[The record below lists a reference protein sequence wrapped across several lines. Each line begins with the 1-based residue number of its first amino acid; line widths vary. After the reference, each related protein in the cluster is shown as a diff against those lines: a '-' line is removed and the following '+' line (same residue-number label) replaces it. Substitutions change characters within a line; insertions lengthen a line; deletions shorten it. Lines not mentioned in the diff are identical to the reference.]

1 MRAVFSCPTT
11 FMKLATHSKK
21 YLILKIILSHDFHV
35 AGVKNDFM
43 IHQMLAFKPLSLTSL
58 CSGVFIFFTTLLPRV
73 AYAQNSP
80 TEIVSNI
87 KETNQ
92 LSYTLGT
99 RLKSNDIGD
108 WQNSARVRPVIG
120 LRYGKWQLGIGD
132 GRAWRNLGQ
141 FGSEPTLSY
150 QVMDEPDLNIGLSM
164 RVHNVSTG
172 ESFDVFEGGKNTLR
186 TRVMMHRKINQ
197 RWRLNADWTQDILN
211 KGDSTTLNLGLSYAW
226 PVFQQSELILHAD
239 STWAT
244 AEHWRN
250 SGSQVK
256 QGTLDLVSS
265 GFQKVSAGL
274 TFKQSISKH
283 WAWYSSYAIS
293 QPIAELRKAQAREIS
308 SGQIGILYF
317 QR

>member
-1 MRAVFSCPTT
+1 M
-11 FMKLATHSKK
+11 
-21 YLILKIILSHDFHV
+21 
-35 AGVKNDFM
+35 DFM
-43 IHQMLAFKPLSLTSL
+43 THQMYANKQMSFASI
-58 CSGVFIFFTTLLPRV
+58 CSGVIILFVAHLPSMS
-73 AYAQNSP
+73 YAQSSP
-80 TEIVSNI
+80 ATVASTIE
-87 KETNQ
+87 EADQ
-92 LSYTLGT
+92 LYYTLGT
-99 RLKSNDIGD
+99 RLKSNDMGD
-108 WQNSARVRPVIG
+108 LQNSARVRPVIG

-186 TRVMMHRKINQ
+186 TRVMMHKKINK
-197 RWRLNADWTQDILN
+197 RWRLNVDWTQDILN

-250 SGSQVK
+250 SGLQV
-256 QGTLDLVSS
+256 QQLHLDPVST

-283 WAWYSSYAIS
+283 WAWYSSFAIS
-293 QPIAELRKAQAREIS
+293 QPIAELRKVQAREIS

>member
-1 MRAVFSCPTT
+1 MNHLMHAI
-11 FMKLATHSKK
+11 K
-21 YLILKIILSHDFHV
+21 
-35 AGVKNDFM
+35 
-43 IHQMLAFKPLSLTSL
+43 QMNPYAL
-58 CSGVFIFFTTLLPRV
+58 CLVFIIFSMSFLPCT
-73 AYAQNSP
+73 AKAQNNL
-80 TEIVSNI
+80 TETSAII
-87 KETNQ
+87 GEADQ
-92 LSYTLGT
+92 IYYTLGT
-99 RLKSNDIGD
+99 RLKSNDMGD
-108 WQNSARVRPVIG
+108 WKNTARVRPVIG

-186 TRVMMHRKINQ
+186 TRVMMHRKINK
-197 RWRLNADWTQDILN
+197 RWRLNGDWTQDILN
-211 KGDSTTLNLGLSYAW
+211 KGDGTTLNLGLSYAW

-250 SGSQVK
+250 SASYVK
-256 QGTLDLVSS
+256 QGPLDLVST

-274 TFKQSISKH
+274 TFKQSISRH
-283 WAWYSSYAIS
+283 WAWYSTFAIS
-293 QPIAELRKAQAREIS
+293 QPIAELKKVQAREIS

>member
-1 MRAVFSCPTT
+1 
-11 FMKLATHSKK
+11 
-21 YLILKIILSHDFHV
+21 
-35 AGVKNDFM
+35 M
-43 IHQMLAFKPLSLTSL
+43 IHPMHAIKQMNLHALGL
-58 CSGVFIFFTTLLPRV
+58 VFIIFSMSFLPCT
-73 AYAQNSP
+73 AKAQNNS
-80 TEIVSNI
+80 TETSAII
-87 KETNQ
+87 GEADQ
-92 LSYTLGT
+92 IYYTLGT
-99 RLKSNDIGD
+99 RLKSYDMGD
-108 WQNSARVRPVIG
+108 WQNTARVRPVIG

-186 TRVMMHRKINQ
+186 TRVMMHRKINK
-197 RWRLNADWTQDILN
+197 RWRLNGDWTQDILN
-211 KGDSTTLNLGLSYAW
+211 KGDGTTLNLGLSYAW

-250 SGSQVK
+250 SALYVK
-256 QGTLDLVSS
+256 QGPLDLVST

-274 TFKQSISKH
+274 TFKQSISRH
-283 WAWYSSYAIS
+283 WAWYSTFAIS
-293 QPIAELRKAQAREIS
+293 QPIAELKKVQAREIS

>member
-1 MRAVFSCPTT
+1 MNHLMHAI
-11 FMKLATHSKK
+11 K
-21 YLILKIILSHDFHV
+21 
-35 AGVKNDFM
+35 
-43 IHQMLAFKPLSLTSL
+43 QMNPYALGL
-58 CSGVFIFFTTLLPRV
+58 VFIIFSMSFLPCT
-73 AYAQNSP
+73 AKAQNNS
-80 TEIVSNI
+80 TETSAII
-87 KETNQ
+87 GEADQ
-92 LSYTLGT
+92 IYYTLGT
-99 RLKSNDIGD
+99 RLKSNDMGD
-108 WQNSARVRPVIG
+108 WKNTARVRPVIG

-186 TRVMMHRKINQ
+186 TRVMMHRKINK
-197 RWRLNADWTQDILN
+197 RWRLNGDWTQDILN
-211 KGDSTTLNLGLSYAW
+211 KGDGTTLNLGLSYAW

-250 SGSQVK
+250 SASYVK
-256 QGTLDLVSS
+256 QGPLDLVST

-274 TFKQSISKH
+274 TFKQSISRH
-283 WAWYSSYAIS
+283 WAWYSTFAIS
-293 QPIAELRKAQAREIS
+293 QPIAELKKVQAREIS

>member
-1 MRAVFSCPTT
+1 
-11 FMKLATHSKK
+11 
-21 YLILKIILSHDFHV
+21 
-35 AGVKNDFM
+35 M
-43 IHQMLAFKPLSLTSL
+43 IHPMHAIKQMNLHALGL
-58 CSGVFIFFTTLLPRV
+58 VFIIFSMSFLPCT
-73 AYAQNSP
+73 AKAQNNS
-80 TEIVSNI
+80 TETSAINGEADQI
-87 KETNQ
+87 Y
-92 LSYTLGT
+92 YTLGT
-99 RLKSNDIGD
+99 RLKSYDMGD
-108 WQNSARVRPVIG
+108 WQNTARVRPVIG

-172 ESFDVFEGGKNTLR
+172 ESFDAFEGGKNTLR
-186 TRVMMHRKINQ
+186 TRVMMHRKINK
-197 RWRLNADWTQDILN
+197 RWRLNGDWTQDILN
-211 KGDSTTLNLGLSYAW
+211 KGDGTTLNLGLSYAW

-250 SGSQVK
+250 SALYAK
-256 QGTLDLVSS
+256 QGPLDLVST

-274 TFKQSISKH
+274 TFKQSISRH
-283 WAWYSSYAIS
+283 WAWYSTFAIS
-293 QPIAELRKAQAREIS
+293 QPIAELKKVQAREIS

>member
-1 MRAVFSCPTT
+1 
-11 FMKLATHSKK
+11 
-21 YLILKIILSHDFHV
+21 
-35 AGVKNDFM
+35 M
-43 IHQMLAFKPLSLTSL
+43 IHPMHALKQMILHAL
-58 CSGVFIFFTTLLPRV
+58 CLVVIIFSSILLPST
-73 AYAQNSP
+73 ANAQNSS
-80 TEIVSNI
+80 TETSPVIS
-87 KETNQ
+87 ESDQ
-92 LSYTLGT
+92 LYYTLGT
-99 RLKSNDIGD
+99 RLKSNDLGD
-108 WQNSARVRPVIG
+108 WQNTARVRPVIG

-150 QVMDEPDLNIGLSM
+150 QVMDEQDLNIGLSM

-186 TRVMMHRKINQ
+186 TRVMVHRKINQ
-197 RWRLNADWTQDILN
+197 RWRFNADWTQDVLN
-211 KGDSTTLNLGLSYAW
+211 KGDGTTLNLGLSYAW

-250 SGSQVK
+250 SGSQFK
-256 QGTLDLVSS
+256 TGSLNLVTS

-274 TFKQSISKH
+274 TFKQSLSRH
-283 WAWYSSYAIS
+283 WAWYSSFAIS
-293 QPIAELRKAQAREIS
+293 QPIAELKRISGSNEIA

-317 QR
+317 KR

>member
-1 MRAVFSCPTT
+1 MNHLMHAI
-11 FMKLATHSKK
+11 K
-21 YLILKIILSHDFHV
+21 
-35 AGVKNDFM
+35 
-43 IHQMLAFKPLSLTSL
+43 QMNLHALGL
-58 CSGVFIFFTTLLPRV
+58 VFIIFSMSFLPCT
-73 AYAQNSP
+73 AKAQNNS
-80 TEIVSNI
+80 TETSAII
-87 KETNQ
+87 GEADQ
-92 LSYTLGT
+92 IYYTLGT
-99 RLKSNDIGD
+99 RLKSNDMGD
-108 WQNSARVRPVIG
+108 WPNTARVRPVIG

-186 TRVMMHRKINQ
+186 TRVMMHRKINK
-197 RWRLNADWTQDILN
+197 RWRLNGDWTQDILN
-211 KGDSTTLNLGLSYAW
+211 KGDGTTLNLGLSYAW

-250 SGSQVK
+250 SASYVK
-256 QGTLDLVSS
+256 QGPLDLVST

-274 TFKQSISKH
+274 TFKQSISRH
-283 WAWYSSYAIS
+283 WAWYSTFAIS
-293 QPIAELRKAQAREIS
+293 QPIAELKKVQAREIS

>member
-1 MRAVFSCPTT
+1 MNHLMHAI
-11 FMKLATHSKK
+11 K
-21 YLILKIILSHDFHV
+21 
-35 AGVKNDFM
+35 
-43 IHQMLAFKPLSLTSL
+43 QMNPYAL
-58 CSGVFIFFTTLLPRV
+58 CLVFIIFSMSFLPCT
-73 AYAQNSP
+73 AKAQNNS
-80 TEIVSNI
+80 TETSAII
-87 KETNQ
+87 GEADQ
-92 LSYTLGT
+92 IYYTLGT
-99 RLKSNDIGD
+99 RLKSNDMGD
-108 WQNSARVRPVIG
+108 WKNTARVRPVIG

-186 TRVMMHRKINQ
+186 TRVMMHRKINK
-197 RWRLNADWTQDILN
+197 RWRLNGDWTQDILN
-211 KGDSTTLNLGLSYAW
+211 KGDGTTLNLGLSYAW

-250 SGSQVK
+250 SASYVK
-256 QGTLDLVSS
+256 QGPLDLVST

-274 TFKQSISKH
+274 TFKQSISRH
-283 WAWYSSYAIS
+283 WAWYSTFAIS
-293 QPIAELRKAQAREIS
+293 QPIAELKKVQAREIS

>member
-1 MRAVFSCPTT
+1 
-11 FMKLATHSKK
+11 
-21 YLILKIILSHDFHV
+21 
-35 AGVKNDFM
+35 M
-43 IHQMLAFKPLSLTSL
+43 IHPMHAIKQMNLHALGL
-58 CSGVFIFFTTLLPRV
+58 VFIIFSMSFLPCT
-73 AYAQNSP
+73 AKAQNNS
-80 TEIVSNI
+80 TETSAII
-87 KETNQ
+87 GEADQ
-92 LSYTLGT
+92 IYYTLGT
-99 RLKSNDIGD
+99 RLKSNDMGD
-108 WQNSARVRPVIG
+108 WKNTARVRPVIG

-186 TRVMMHRKINQ
+186 TRVMMHRKINK
-197 RWRLNADWTQDILN
+197 RWRLNGDWTQDILN
-211 KGDSTTLNLGLSYAW
+211 KGDGTTLNLGLSYAW

-250 SGSQVK
+250 SASYVK
-256 QGTLDLVSS
+256 QGPLDLVST

-274 TFKQSISKH
+274 TFKQSISRH
-283 WAWYSSYAIS
+283 WAWYSTFAIS
-293 QPIAELRKAQAREIS
+293 QPIAELKKVQAREIS

>member
-1 MRAVFSCPTT
+1 M
-11 FMKLATHSKK
+11 
-21 YLILKIILSHDFHV
+21 
-35 AGVKNDFM
+35 
-43 IHQMLAFKPLSLTSL
+43 
-58 CSGVFIFFTTLLPRV
+58 
-73 AYAQNSP
+73 
-80 TEIVSNI
+80 
-87 KETNQ
+87 
-92 LSYTLGT
+92 
-99 RLKSNDIGD
+99 GD
-108 WQNSARVRPVIG
+108 WQNTARVRPVIG

-150 QVMDEPDLNIGLSM
+150 QVMDESDLNIGLSM

-186 TRVMMHRKINQ
+186 TRVMMHRKINK
-197 RWRLNADWTQDILN
+197 RWRLNGDWTQDILN
-211 KGDSTTLNLGLSYAW
+211 KGDGTTLNLGLSYAW

-250 SGSQVK
+250 SALYAK
-256 QGTLDLVSS
+256 QGPLDLVST

-274 TFKQSISKH
+274 TFKQSISRH
-283 WAWYSSYAIS
+283 WAWYSTFAIS
-293 QPIAELRKAQAREIS
+293 QPIAELKKVQAREIS

>member
-1 MRAVFSCPTT
+1 M
-11 FMKLATHSKK
+11 
-21 YLILKIILSHDFHV
+21 SHGINL
-35 AGVKNDFM
+35 AGVQTYFM
-43 IHQMLAFKPLSLTSL
+43 IHPMYAAKQLNLATFCLIAIILA
-58 CSGVFIFFTTLLPRV
+58 TTLLPIV
-73 AYAQNSP
+73 ANAQNNL
-80 TEIVSNI
+80 TESTSII
-87 KETNQ
+87 GEADQ

-99 RLKSNDIGD
+99 RLKSNDMGD
-108 WQNSARVRPVIG
+108 WQNTVRVRPVIG

-150 QVMDEPDLNIGLSM
+150 QFMDEHDVNIGLSM

-186 TRVMMHRKINQ
+186 TRIMLHRKINQ
-197 RWRLNADWTQDILN
+197 RWRFNADWTQDVLN
-211 KGDSTTLNLGLSYAW
+211 RGDGTTLNLGLSYAW

-250 SGSQVK
+250 SGSQFK
-256 QGTLDLVSS
+256 TGSLNLVTS

-274 TFKQSISKH
+274 TFKQSLSRH
-283 WAWYSSYAIS
+283 WAWYSSFAIS
-293 QPIAELRKAQAREIS
+293 QPVAELKRISGSNEIA

-317 QR
+317 KR

>member
-1 MRAVFSCPTT
+1 M
-11 FMKLATHSKK
+11 
-21 YLILKIILSHDFHV
+21 SHGINL
-35 AGVKNDFM
+35 AGVQTYFM
-43 IHQMLAFKPLSLTSL
+43 IHPMFAAKQLNFATFCLIAIILA
-58 CSGVFIFFTTLLPRV
+58 TTLLPIV
-73 AYAQNSP
+73 ANAQNNL
-80 TEIVSNI
+80 TESASII
-87 KETNQ
+87 GEADQ

-99 RLKSNDIGD
+99 RLKSNDMGD
-108 WQNSARVRPVIG
+108 WQNTARVRPVIG

-186 TRVMMHRKINQ
+186 TRVMMHRKINK
-197 RWRLNADWTQDILN
+197 RWRLNGDWTQDILN
-211 KGDSTTLNLGLSYAW
+211 KGDGTTLNLGLSYAW

-250 SGSQVK
+250 SASYVK
-256 QGTLDLVSS
+256 QGPLDLVST

-274 TFKQSISKH
+274 TFKQSISRH
-283 WAWYSSYAIS
+283 WAWYSTFAIS
-293 QPIAELRKAQAREIS
+293 QPIAELKKVQAREIS

>member
-1 MRAVFSCPTT
+1 MSHGINLAGVQTYFMTHPMYAVKQLNLAAFCLIAII
-11 FMKLATHSKK
+11 LATTH
-21 YLILKIILSHDFHV
+21 LPIV
-35 AGVKNDFM
+35 AN
-43 IHQMLAFKPLSLTSL
+43 
-58 CSGVFIFFTTLLPRV
+58 
-73 AYAQNSP
+73 AQNNL
-80 TEIVSNI
+80 TESASII
-87 KETNQ
+87 GEADQ

-99 RLKSNDIGD
+99 RLKSNDMGD
-108 WQNSARVRPVIG
+108 WQNTARVRPVIG

-150 QVMDEPDLNIGLSM
+150 QFTDEHDVNIGLSM

-186 TRVMMHRKINQ
+186 SRVMLHRKINQ
-197 RWRLNADWTQDILN
+197 RWRFNADWTQDVLN
-211 KGDSTTLNLGLSYAW
+211 RGDGTTLNLGLSYAW

-250 SGSQVK
+250 SGSQFK
-256 QGTLDLVSS
+256 TGSLNLVTS

-274 TFKQSISKH
+274 TFKQSLSRH
-283 WAWYSSYAIS
+283 WAWYSSFAIS
-293 QPIAELRKAQAREIS
+293 HPIAELKKISGSNEIA

-317 QR
+317 KR

>member
-1 MRAVFSCPTT
+1 MNHLMHAIKQMNPYALCFAFIIFSMS
-11 FMKLATHSKK
+11 F
-21 YLILKIILSHDFHV
+21 
-35 AGVKNDFM
+35 
-43 IHQMLAFKPLSLTSL
+43 
-58 CSGVFIFFTTLLPRV
+58 LPCT
-73 AYAQNSP
+73 AKAQNNL
-80 TEIVSNI
+80 TETSAII
-87 KETNQ
+87 GEADQ
-92 LSYTLGT
+92 IYYTLGT
-99 RLKSNDIGD
+99 RLKSNDMGD
-108 WQNSARVRPVIG
+108 WKNTARVRPVIG

-172 ESFDVFEGGKNTLR
+172 ESFDAFEGGKNTLR
-186 TRVMMHRKINQ
+186 TRVMMHRKINK
-197 RWRLNADWTQDILN
+197 RWRLNGDWTQDILN
-211 KGDSTTLNLGLSYAW
+211 KGDGTTLNLGLSYAW

-250 SGSQVK
+250 SASYVK
-256 QGTLDLVSS
+256 QGPLDLVST

-274 TFKQSISKH
+274 TFKQSISRH
-283 WAWYSSYAIS
+283 WAWYSTFAIS
-293 QPIAELRKAQAREIS
+293 QPIAELKKVQAREIS

>member
-1 MRAVFSCPTT
+1 MLDGQFRTASDFKKIFLSHEFNLAGVQIHFMIYPMHAMKQMR
-11 FMKLATHSKK
+11 LATFCFVAF
-21 YLILKIILSHDFHV
+21 ILATTPLPS
-35 AGVKNDFM
+35 
-43 IHQMLAFKPLSLTSL
+43 LAN
-58 CSGVFIFFTTLLPRV
+58 
-73 AYAQNSP
+73 AQNNS
-80 TEIVSNI
+80 TEPSSII
-87 KETNQ
+87 GETDQ

-99 RLKSNDIGD
+99 RLKSNDMGE
-108 WQNSARVRPVIG
+108 WQNTARVRPVIG

-132 GRAWRNLGQ
+132 GSAWRNLGQ

-186 TRVMMHRKINQ
+186 TRVMMHRKINK
-197 RWRLNADWTQDILN
+197 RWRLIGDWTQDILN

-226 PVFQQSELILHAD
+226 PVFQKSELILHAD

-250 SGSQVK
+250 SSSHVK
-256 QGTLDLVSS
+256 QGPLDLVST

-274 TFKQSISKH
+274 TFKQSISRH
-283 WAWYSSYAIS
+283 WAWYSTFAIS
-293 QPIAELRKAQAREIS
+293 QPIAELKKVQAREIS
-308 SGQIGILYF
+308 SGQIGVLYF

>member
-1 MRAVFSCPTT
+1 
-11 FMKLATHSKK
+11 
-21 YLILKIILSHDFHV
+21 
-35 AGVKNDFM
+35 M
-43 IHQMLAFKPLSLTSL
+43 IHPMHAIKQMNLHAL
-58 CSGVFIFFTTLLPRV
+58 CLVFIIFSMTLLPCT
-73 AYAQNSP
+73 AKAQNNT
-80 TEIVSNI
+80 TETSTII
-87 KETNQ
+87 GEADQ
-92 LSYTLGT
+92 IYYTLGT
-99 RLKSNDIGD
+99 RLKSNDMGD
-108 WQNSARVRPVIG
+108 WQNTARVRPVIG

-186 TRVMMHRKINQ
+186 TRVMMHRKINK

-211 KGDSTTLNLGLSYAW
+211 KGDGTTLNLGLSYAW

-250 SGSQVK
+250 SRSHVN
-256 QGTLDLVSS
+256 QGPLDLVST

-274 TFKQSISKH
+274 TFKQSISRH
-283 WAWYSSYAIS
+283 WAWYSTFAIS
-293 QPIAELRKAQAREIS
+293 QPIAELKKVQSREIS
-308 SGQIGILYF
+308 SGQIGVLYF

>member
-1 MRAVFSCPTT
+1 MNHLMHAIKQMNPYALCFAFIIFSMS
-11 FMKLATHSKK
+11 F
-21 YLILKIILSHDFHV
+21 
-35 AGVKNDFM
+35 
-43 IHQMLAFKPLSLTSL
+43 
-58 CSGVFIFFTTLLPRV
+58 LPCT
-73 AYAQNSP
+73 AKAQNNL
-80 TEIVSNI
+80 TETSAII
-87 KETNQ
+87 GEADQ
-92 LSYTLGT
+92 IYYTLGT
-99 RLKSNDIGD
+99 RLKSYDMGD
-108 WQNSARVRPVIG
+108 WQNTARVRPVIG

-186 TRVMMHRKINQ
+186 TRVMMHRKINK
-197 RWRLNADWTQDILN
+197 RWRLNVDWTQDILN
-211 KGDSTTLNLGLSYAW
+211 KGDGTTLNLGLSYAW

-250 SGSQVK
+250 SALYAK
-256 QGTLDLVSS
+256 QGPLDLVST

-274 TFKQSISKH
+274 TFKQSISRH
-283 WAWYSSYAIS
+283 WAWYSTFAIS
-293 QPIAELRKAQAREIS
+293 QPIAELKKVQAREIS

>member
-1 MRAVFSCPTT
+1 
-11 FMKLATHSKK
+11 
-21 YLILKIILSHDFHV
+21 
-35 AGVKNDFM
+35 M
-43 IHQMLAFKPLSLTSL
+43 IHPMHALKQMILHAL
-58 CSGVFIFFTTLLPRV
+58 CLVVIIFSSILLPST
-73 AYAQNSP
+73 ANAQNSS
-80 TEIVSNI
+80 TEASPVIS
-87 KETNQ
+87 ESDQ
-92 LSYTLGT
+92 LYYTLGT
-99 RLKSNDIGD
+99 RLKSNDLGD

-150 QVMDEPDLNIGLSM
+150 QVMDEQDLNIGLSM

-186 TRVMMHRKINQ
+186 TRVMVHRKINQ
-197 RWRLNADWTQDILN
+197 RWRFNADWTQDVLN
-211 KGDSTTLNLGLSYAW
+211 KGDGTTLNLGLSYAW

-250 SGSQVK
+250 SGSQFK
-256 QGTLDLVSS
+256 TGPLNLVTT

-274 TFKQSISKH
+274 TFKQSISRH
-283 WAWYSSYAIS
+283 WAWYSSFAIS
-293 QPIAELRKAQAREIS
+293 QPIAELKRMSGSNEIA

-317 QR
+317 KR

>member
-1 MRAVFSCPTT
+1 
-11 FMKLATHSKK
+11 
-21 YLILKIILSHDFHV
+21 
-35 AGVKNDFM
+35 M
-43 IHQMLAFKPLSLTSL
+43 IHPMHAIKQMNLHALGL
-58 CSGVFIFFTTLLPRV
+58 VFIIFSMSFLPCT
-73 AYAQNSP
+73 AKAQNNL
-80 TEIVSNI
+80 TETSAII
-87 KETNQ
+87 GEADQ
-92 LSYTLGT
+92 IYYTLGT
-99 RLKSNDIGD
+99 RLKSYDMGD
-108 WQNSARVRPVIG
+108 WQNTARVRPVIG

-172 ESFDVFEGGKNTLR
+172 ESFDAFEGGKNTLR
-186 TRVMMHRKINQ
+186 TRVMMHRKINK
-197 RWRLNADWTQDILN
+197 RWRLNGDWTQDILN
-211 KGDSTTLNLGLSYAW
+211 KGDGTTLNLGLSYAW

-250 SGSQVK
+250 SASYVK
-256 QGTLDLVSS
+256 QGPLDLVST

-274 TFKQSISKH
+274 TFKQSISRH
-283 WAWYSSYAIS
+283 WAWYSTFAIS
-293 QPIAELRKAQAREIS
+293 QPIAELKKVQAREIS

>member
-1 MRAVFSCPTT
+1 
-11 FMKLATHSKK
+11 
-21 YLILKIILSHDFHV
+21 
-35 AGVKNDFM
+35 M
-43 IHQMLAFKPLSLTSL
+43 IHPMHAIKQMNLHALGL
-58 CSGVFIFFTTLLPRV
+58 VFIIFSISFLPCT
-73 AYAQNSP
+73 AKAQNNS
-80 TEIVSNI
+80 TETSAII
-87 KETNQ
+87 GEADQ
-92 LSYTLGT
+92 IYYTLGT
-99 RLKSNDIGD
+99 RLKSYDMGD
-108 WQNSARVRPVIG
+108 WQNTARVRPVIG

-172 ESFDVFEGGKNTLR
+172 ESFDAFEGGKNTLR
-186 TRVMMHRKINQ
+186 TRVMMHRKINK
-197 RWRLNADWTQDILN
+197 RWRLNGDWTQDILN
-211 KGDSTTLNLGLSYAW
+211 KGDGTTLNLGLSYAW

-250 SGSQVK
+250 SASYVK
-256 QGTLDLVSS
+256 QGPLDLVST

-274 TFKQSISKH
+274 TFKQSISRH
-283 WAWYSSYAIS
+283 WAWYSTFAIS
-293 QPIAELRKAQAREIS
+293 QPIAELKKVQAREIS

>member
-1 MRAVFSCPTT
+1 M
-11 FMKLATHSKK
+11 
-21 YLILKIILSHDFHV
+21 
-35 AGVKNDFM
+35 
-43 IHQMLAFKPLSLTSL
+43 
-58 CSGVFIFFTTLLPRV
+58 
-73 AYAQNSP
+73 
-80 TEIVSNI
+80 
-87 KETNQ
+87 
-92 LSYTLGT
+92 
-99 RLKSNDIGD
+99 GD
-108 WQNSARVRPVIG
+108 WQNTARVRPVIG

-186 TRVMMHRKINQ
+186 TRVMMHRKINK
-197 RWRLNADWTQDILN
+197 RWRLNVDWTQDILN
-211 KGDSTTLNLGLSYAW
+211 KGDGTTLNLGLSYAW

-250 SGSQVK
+250 SALYVK
-256 QGTLDLVSS
+256 QGPLDLVST

-274 TFKQSISKH
+274 TFKQSISRH
-283 WAWYSSYAIS
+283 WAWYSTFAIS
-293 QPIAELRKAQAREIS
+293 QPIAELKKVQAREIS

>member
-1 MRAVFSCPTT
+1 MHALKQMILHALCLVVIIFS
-11 FMKLATHSKK
+11 
-21 YLILKIILSHDFHV
+21 IIL
-35 AGVKNDFM
+35 
-43 IHQMLAFKPLSLTSL
+43 
-58 CSGVFIFFTTLLPRV
+58 LPST
-73 AYAQNSP
+73 ANAQNSS
-80 TEIVSNI
+80 TEASPVIS
-87 KETNQ
+87 ESDQ
-92 LSYTLGT
+92 LYYTLGT
-99 RLKSNDIGD
+99 RLKSNDLGD
-108 WQNSARVRPVIG
+108 WQNTARVRPVIG

-150 QVMDEPDLNIGLSM
+150 QVMDEQDLNIGLSM

-186 TRVMMHRKINQ
+186 TRVMLHRKINQ
-197 RWRLNADWTQDILN
+197 RWRFNADWTQDVLN
-211 KGDSTTLNLGLSYAW
+211 KGDGTTLNLGLSYAW

-250 SGSQVK
+250 SGSQFK
-256 QGTLDLVSS
+256 TGSLNLVTS

-274 TFKQSISKH
+274 TFKQSLSRH
-283 WAWYSSYAIS
+283 WAWYSSFAIS
-293 QPIAELRKAQAREIS
+293 QPVAELKRISGSNEIA

-317 QR
+317 KR

>member
-1 MRAVFSCPTT
+1 MNLHAPG
-11 FMKLATHSKK
+11 L
-21 YLILKIILSHDFHV
+21 
-35 AGVKNDFM
+35 
-43 IHQMLAFKPLSLTSL
+43 
-58 CSGVFIFFTTLLPRV
+58 VFIIFSMSFLPCT
-73 AYAQNSP
+73 AKAQNNS
-80 TEIVSNI
+80 TETSTII
-87 KETNQ
+87 GEADQ
-92 LSYTLGT
+92 IYYTLGT
-99 RLKSNDIGD
+99 RLKSNDMGD
-108 WQNSARVRPVIG
+108 WQNTARVRPVIG

-186 TRVMMHRKINQ
+186 TRVMMHRKINK
-197 RWRLNADWTQDILN
+197 RWRLNGDWTQDILN
-211 KGDSTTLNLGLSYAW
+211 KGDGTTLNLGLSYAW

-250 SGSQVK
+250 SASHVK
-256 QGTLDLVSS
+256 QGPLDLVST

-274 TFKQSISKH
+274 TFKQSISRH
-283 WAWYSSYAIS
+283 WAWYSSFAIS
-293 QPIAELRKAQAREIS
+293 QPIAELKKVQAREIS

>member
-1 MRAVFSCPTT
+1 
-11 FMKLATHSKK
+11 
-21 YLILKIILSHDFHV
+21 
-35 AGVKNDFM
+35 M
-43 IHQMLAFKPLSLTSL
+43 IHPMHAIKQMNLHALGL
-58 CSGVFIFFTTLLPRV
+58 VFIIFSMIFLPCT
-73 AYAQNSP
+73 AKAQNNS
-80 TEIVSNI
+80 TETSAII
-87 KETNQ
+87 GEADQ
-92 LSYTLGT
+92 IYYTLGT
-99 RLKSNDIGD
+99 RLKSNDMGD
-108 WQNSARVRPVIG
+108 WKNTARVRPVIG

-186 TRVMMHRKINQ
+186 TRVMMHRKINK
-197 RWRLNADWTQDILN
+197 RWRLNGDWTQDILN
-211 KGDSTTLNLGLSYAW
+211 KGDGTTLNLGLSYAW

-250 SGSQVK
+250 SALYAK
-256 QGTLDLVSS
+256 QGPLDLVST

-274 TFKQSISKH
+274 TFKQSISRH
-283 WAWYSSYAIS
+283 WAWYSTFAIS
-293 QPIAELRKAQAREIS
+293 QPIAELKKVQAREIS

>member
-1 MRAVFSCPTT
+1 MHALKQMILHALCLVVIIFS
-11 FMKLATHSKK
+11 S
-21 YLILKIILSHDFHV
+21 I
-35 AGVKNDFM
+35 
-43 IHQMLAFKPLSLTSL
+43 
-58 CSGVFIFFTTLLPRV
+58 LLPST
-73 AYAQNSP
+73 ANAQNSS
-80 TEIVSNI
+80 TEASPVIS
-87 KETNQ
+87 ESDQ
-92 LSYTLGT
+92 LYYTLGT
-99 RLKSNDIGD
+99 RLKSNDLGD

-150 QVMDEPDLNIGLSM
+150 QVMDEQDLNIGLSM

-186 TRVMMHRKINQ
+186 TRVMVHRKINQ
-197 RWRLNADWTQDILN
+197 RWRFNADWTQDVLN
-211 KGDSTTLNLGLSYAW
+211 KGDGTTLNLGLSYAW

-250 SGSQVK
+250 SGSQFK
-256 QGTLDLVSS
+256 TGPLNLVTT

-274 TFKQSISKH
+274 TFKQSISRH
-283 WAWYSSYAIS
+283 WAWYSSFAIS
-293 QPIAELRKAQAREIS
+293 QPIAELKRISGSNEIA

-317 QR
+317 KR

>member
-1 MRAVFSCPTT
+1 MNHLMHAI
-11 FMKLATHSKK
+11 K
-21 YLILKIILSHDFHV
+21 
-35 AGVKNDFM
+35 
-43 IHQMLAFKPLSLTSL
+43 QMNPYAL
-58 CSGVFIFFTTLLPRV
+58 CLVFIIFSMSFLPCT
-73 AYAQNSP
+73 AKAQNNL
-80 TEIVSNI
+80 TETSAII
-87 KETNQ
+87 GEADQ
-92 LSYTLGT
+92 LYYTLGT
-99 RLKSNDIGD
+99 RLKSNDMGD
-108 WQNSARVRPVIG
+108 WQNTARVRPVIG

-186 TRVMMHRKINQ
+186 TRVMMHRKINK
-197 RWRLNADWTQDILN
+197 RWRLNGDWTQDILN
-211 KGDSTTLNLGLSYAW
+211 KGDGTTLNLGLSYAW

-250 SGSQVK
+250 SASYVK
-256 QGTLDLVSS
+256 QGPLDLVST

-274 TFKQSISKH
+274 TFKQSISRH
-283 WAWYSSYAIS
+283 WAWYSTFAIS
-293 QPIAELRKAQAREIS
+293 QPIAELKKVQAREIS

>member
-1 MRAVFSCPTT
+1 
-11 FMKLATHSKK
+11 
-21 YLILKIILSHDFHV
+21 
-35 AGVKNDFM
+35 M
-43 IHQMLAFKPLSLTSL
+43 IHPMHALKQMILHALCLLVIIFSL
-58 CSGVFIFFTTLLPRV
+58 TLLPCT
-73 AYAQNSP
+73 ANAQNSS
-80 TEIVSNI
+80 TETSSII
-87 KETNQ
+87 GEADQ
-92 LSYTLGT
+92 LYYTLGT
-99 RLKSNDIGD
+99 RLKSNDLGD
-108 WQNSARVRPVIG
+108 WQNTARIRPVIG

-186 TRVMMHRKINQ
+186 TRVMLHRKINQ
-197 RWRLNADWTQDILN
+197 RWRLNADWTQDVLN
-211 KGDSTTLNLGLSYAW
+211 KGDGTTLNLGLSYAW

-250 SGSQVK
+250 SGSQFK
-256 QGTLDLVSS
+256 TGPLNLVTT
-265 GFQKVSAGL
+265 GFLKVCSGL
-274 TFKQSISKH
+274 TFKQSLSRH
-283 WAWYSSYAIS
+283 CAWYSSFAIS
-293 QPIAELRKAQAREIS
+293 QPIDELKRISGSKEIA

-317 QR
+317 KR

>member
-1 MRAVFSCPTT
+1 
-11 FMKLATHSKK
+11 
-21 YLILKIILSHDFHV
+21 
-35 AGVKNDFM
+35 M
-43 IHQMLAFKPLSLTSL
+43 IHPMHAIKQMNLHALGL
-58 CSGVFIFFTTLLPRV
+58 VFIIFSMSFLPCT
-73 AYAQNSP
+73 AKAQNNS
-80 TEIVSNI
+80 TETSAII
-87 KETNQ
+87 GEADQ
-92 LSYTLGT
+92 IYYTLGT
-99 RLKSNDIGD
+99 RLKSYDMGD
-108 WQNSARVRPVIG
+108 WQNTARVRPVIG

-172 ESFDVFEGGKNTLR
+172 ESFDAFEGKNTLR
-186 TRVMMHRKINQ
+186 TRVMMHRKINK
-197 RWRLNADWTQDILN
+197 RWRLNGDWTQDILN
-211 KGDSTTLNLGLSYAW
+211 KGDGTTLNLGLSYAW

-250 SGSQVK
+250 SALYAK
-256 QGTLDLVSS
+256 QGPLDLVST

-274 TFKQSISKH
+274 TFKQSISRH
-283 WAWYSSYAIS
+283 WAWYSTFAIS
-293 QPIAELRKAQAREIS
+293 QPIAELKKVQAREIS

>member
-1 MRAVFSCPTT
+1 MIHPMHALKQMILHALCLVVIIFS
-11 FMKLATHSKK
+11 
-21 YLILKIILSHDFHV
+21 IIL
-35 AGVKNDFM
+35 
-43 IHQMLAFKPLSLTSL
+43 
-58 CSGVFIFFTTLLPRV
+58 LPST
-73 AYAQNSP
+73 ANAQNSS
-80 TEIVSNI
+80 TEASPVIS
-87 KETNQ
+87 ESDQ
-92 LSYTLGT
+92 LYYTLGT
-99 RLKSNDIGD
+99 RLKSNDLGD
-108 WQNSARVRPVIG
+108 WQNTARVRPVIG

-150 QVMDEPDLNIGLSM
+150 QVMDEQDLNIGLSM

-186 TRVMMHRKINQ
+186 TRVMLHRKINQ
-197 RWRLNADWTQDILN
+197 RWRFNADWTQDVLN
-211 KGDSTTLNLGLSYAW
+211 KGDGTTLNLGLSYAW

-250 SGSQVK
+250 SGSQFK
-256 QGTLDLVSS
+256 TGSLNLVTS

-274 TFKQSISKH
+274 TFKQSLSRH
-283 WAWYSSYAIS
+283 WAWYSSFAIS
-293 QPIAELRKAQAREIS
+293 QPVAELKRISGSNEIA

-317 QR
+317 KR

>member
-1 MRAVFSCPTT
+1 M
-11 FMKLATHSKK
+11 
-21 YLILKIILSHDFHV
+21 SHGINL
-35 AGVKNDFM
+35 AGVQTYFM
-43 IHQMLAFKPLSLTSL
+43 IHPMYAAKQLNLATFCLIAIILA
-58 CSGVFIFFTTLLPRV
+58 TTLLPIV
-73 AYAQNSP
+73 ANAQNNLNESASIIG
-80 TEIVSNI
+80 EAD
-87 KETNQ
+87 Q

-99 RLKSNDIGD
+99 RLKSNDMGD
-108 WQNSARVRPVIG
+108 WQNTARVRPVIG
-120 LRYGKWQLGIGD
+120 LRYGKWQLGIDD

-150 QVMDEPDLNIGLSM
+150 QFMDEHDVNIGLSM

-186 TRVMMHRKINQ
+186 TRIMLHRKINQ
-197 RWRLNADWTQDILN
+197 RWRFNADWTQDVLN
-211 KGDSTTLNLGLSYAW
+211 RGDGTTLNLGLSYAW

-250 SGSQVK
+250 SGSQFK
-256 QGTLDLVSS
+256 TGSLNLVTS

-274 TFKQSISKH
+274 TFKQSLSRH
-283 WAWYSSYAIS
+283 WAWYSSFAIS
-293 QPIAELRKAQAREIS
+293 QPIAELKRISGSNEIA

-317 QR
+317 KR

>member
-1 MRAVFSCPTT
+1 MIYPMRAKKKMILHALCLGVIIFS
-11 FMKLATHSKK
+11 
-21 YLILKIILSHDFHV
+21 I
-35 AGVKNDFM
+35 
-43 IHQMLAFKPLSLTSL
+43 
-58 CSGVFIFFTTLLPRV
+58 TLLPRT
-73 AYAQNSP
+73 ANAQNSS
-80 TEIVSNI
+80 TEASPVVSEADQI
-87 KETNQ
+87 Y
-92 LSYTLGT
+92 YTLGT
-99 RLKSNDIGD
+99 RLKSNDMGD
-108 WQNSARVRPVIG
+108 WQNTARVRPVIG

-150 QVMDEPDLNIGLSM
+150 QVMDEQDLSIGLSM

-186 TRVMMHRKINQ
+186 TRVMLHRKINQ
-197 RWRLNADWTQDILN
+197 RWRFNADWTQDVLN

-250 SGSQVK
+250 SGSQFK
-256 QGTLDLVSS
+256 TGPLNLVTT

-274 TFKQSISKH
+274 TFKQSLSKH
-283 WAWYSSYAIS
+283 WAWYSSFAIS
-293 QPIAELRKAQAREIS
+293 QPIAALKRISGSNEIV

-317 QR
+317 KR

>member
-1 MRAVFSCPTT
+1 MINPIHGTKQMRPAALCLLACI
-11 FMKLATHSKK
+11 LATS
-21 YLILKIILSHDFHV
+21 
-35 AGVKNDFM
+35 
-43 IHQMLAFKPLSLTSL
+43 
-58 CSGVFIFFTTLLPRV
+58 LLPSL
-73 AYAQNSP
+73 ANAQSSSV
-80 TEIVSNI
+80 EASSNTS
-87 KETNQ
+87 ESDQ
-92 LSYTLGT
+92 LYYTLGT
-99 RLKSNDIGD
+99 RLKSNDMGD
-108 WQNSARVRPVIG
+108 WQNTARVRPVIG

-150 QVMDEPDLNIGLSM
+150 QVMDKPDLNIGLSM
-164 RVHNVSTG
+164 RLHNVSTG

-186 TRVMMHRKINQ
+186 TRVMLHRKINQ

-211 KGDSTTLNLGLSYAW
+211 KGDSTTLSLGLSYAW

-250 SGSQVK
+250 SATPFK
-256 QGTLDLVSS
+256 QGTIKFVPT
-265 GFQKVSAGL
+265 GFEKVSAGL

-283 WAWYSSYAIS
+283 WAWYSSFAIS
-293 QPIAELRKAQAREIS
+293 QPIAELKRISRSNEIA

-317 QR
+317 KR

>member
-1 MRAVFSCPTT
+1 MNHLMHAI
-11 FMKLATHSKK
+11 K
-21 YLILKIILSHDFHV
+21 
-35 AGVKNDFM
+35 
-43 IHQMLAFKPLSLTSL
+43 QMNPYAL
-58 CSGVFIFFTTLLPRV
+58 CLVFIIFSMSFLPCT
-73 AYAQNSP
+73 AKAQNNS
-80 TEIVSNI
+80 TETSAII
-87 KETNQ
+87 GEADQ
-92 LSYTLGT
+92 IYYTLGT
-99 RLKSNDIGD
+99 RLKSNDMGD
-108 WQNSARVRPVIG
+108 WKNTARVRPVIG

-186 TRVMMHRKINQ
+186 TRVMMHRKINK
-197 RWRLNADWTQDILN
+197 RWRLNVDWTQDILN
-211 KGDSTTLNLGLSYAW
+211 KGDGTTLNLGLSYAW

-250 SGSQVK
+250 SALYAK
-256 QGTLDLVSS
+256 QGPLDLVST

-274 TFKQSISKH
+274 TFKQSISRH
-283 WAWYSSYAIS
+283 WAWYSTFAIS
-293 QPIAELRKAQAREIS
+293 QPIAELKKVQAREIS

>member
-1 MRAVFSCPTT
+1 
-11 FMKLATHSKK
+11 
-21 YLILKIILSHDFHV
+21 
-35 AGVKNDFM
+35 M
-43 IHQMLAFKPLSLTSL
+43 INPMHAIKQMNLHALGL
-58 CSGVFIFFTTLLPRV
+58 VFIIFSMSFFLPCT
-73 AYAQNSP
+73 AIAQNNS
-80 TEIVSNI
+80 TETSAII
-87 KETNQ
+87 GEADQ
-92 LSYTLGT
+92 IYYTLGT
-99 RLKSNDIGD
+99 RLKSNDMGD
-108 WQNSARVRPVIG
+108 WQNTARVRPVIG

-186 TRVMMHRKINQ
+186 TRVMMHRKINK
-197 RWRLNADWTQDILN
+197 RWRLNVDWTQDILN
-211 KGDSTTLNLGLSYAW
+211 KGDGTTLNLGLSYAW

-250 SGSQVK
+250 SASYVK
-256 QGTLDLVSS
+256 QGPLDLVST

-274 TFKQSISKH
+274 TFKQSISRH
-283 WAWYSSYAIS
+283 WAWYSTFAVS
-293 QPIAELRKAQAREIS
+293 QPIAELKKVQAREIS

>member
-1 MRAVFSCPTT
+1 
-11 FMKLATHSKK
+11 
-21 YLILKIILSHDFHV
+21 
-35 AGVKNDFM
+35 M
-43 IHQMLAFKPLSLTSL
+43 IHPMHAIKQMNLHALGL
-58 CSGVFIFFTTLLPRV
+58 VFIIFSMSFLPCT
-73 AYAQNSP
+73 AKAQNNS
-80 TEIVSNI
+80 TETSAII
-87 KETNQ
+87 GEADQ
-92 LSYTLGT
+92 IYYTLGT
-99 RLKSNDIGD
+99 RLKSYDMGD
-108 WQNSARVRPVIG
+108 WQNTARVRPVIG

-186 TRVMMHRKINQ
+186 TRVMMHRKINK
-197 RWRLNADWTQDILN
+197 RWRLNGDWTQDILN
-211 KGDSTTLNLGLSYAW
+211 KGDGTTLNLGLSYAW

-250 SGSQVK
+250 SASYVK
-256 QGTLDLVSS
+256 QGPLDLVST

-274 TFKQSISKH
+274 TFKQSISRH
-283 WAWYSSYAIS
+283 WAWYSTFAIS
-293 QPIAELRKAQAREIS
+293 QPIAELKKVQAREIS
-308 SGQIGILYF
+308 SGQISILYF

>member
-1 MRAVFSCPTT
+1 
-11 FMKLATHSKK
+11 
-21 YLILKIILSHDFHV
+21 
-35 AGVKNDFM
+35 M
-43 IHQMLAFKPLSLTSL
+43 IHPMHAIKQMNLHALGL
-58 CSGVFIFFTTLLPRV
+58 VFIIFSMSFLPCT
-73 AYAQNSP
+73 AKAQNNS
-80 TEIVSNI
+80 TETSAII
-87 KETNQ
+87 GEADQ
-92 LSYTLGT
+92 IYYTLGT
-99 RLKSNDIGD
+99 RLKSNDMGD
-108 WQNSARVRPVIG
+108 WKNTSRVRPVIG

-186 TRVMMHRKINQ
+186 TRVMMHRKINK
-197 RWRLNADWTQDILN
+197 RWRLNGDWTQDILN
-211 KGDSTTLNLGLSYAW
+211 KGDGTTLNLGLSYAW

-250 SGSQVK
+250 SASYVK
-256 QGTLDLVSS
+256 QGPLDLVST

-274 TFKQSISKH
+274 TFKQSISRH
-283 WAWYSSYAIS
+283 WAWYSTFAIS
-293 QPIAELRKAQAREIS
+293 QPIAELKKVQAREIS

>member
-1 MRAVFSCPTT
+1 
-11 FMKLATHSKK
+11 
-21 YLILKIILSHDFHV
+21 
-35 AGVKNDFM
+35 M
-43 IHQMLAFKPLSLTSL
+43 IHPMHALKQMILHAL
-58 CSGVFIFFTTLLPRV
+58 CLVVIIFSSILLPST
-73 AYAQNSP
+73 ANAQNSS
-80 TEIVSNI
+80 TEASPVIS
-87 KETNQ
+87 ESDQ
-92 LSYTLGT
+92 LYYTLGT
-99 RLKSNDIGD
+99 RLKSNDLGD

-150 QVMDEPDLNIGLSM
+150 QVMDEQDLNIGLSM

-186 TRVMMHRKINQ
+186 TRVMVHRKINQ
-197 RWRLNADWTQDILN
+197 RWRFNADWTQDVLN
-211 KGDSTTLNLGLSYAW
+211 KGDGTTLSLGLSYAW

-250 SGSQVK
+250 SGSQFK
-256 QGTLDLVSS
+256 TGPLNLVTT

-274 TFKQSISKH
+274 TFKQSISRH
-283 WAWYSSYAIS
+283 WAWYSSFAIS
-293 QPIAELRKAQAREIS
+293 QPIAELKRISGSNEIA

-317 QR
+317 KR